1 MKPPPFDAA
10 RRDGSNELRYI
21 LLRPLDAEIISGTCL
36 YSKGDQIRRYGGMI
50 ASYRLS
56 EINCSKDVACCK
68 SWINLL
74 VSVSNTEYLE
84 QSPKIGK
91 ACVLNLM
98 SFGEMTNEGEVSPC
112 RASSSACWLRTSSEW
127 PLTLTR
133 ITVMLRLCI
142 HVRIRFHI
150 GNMGLLYL
158 WAGSIL

>member
-1 MKPPPFDAA
+1 MSYCIPKNVQSQLIFD
-10 RRDGSNELRYI
+10 RSCSE
-21 LLRPLDAEIISGTCL
+21 T
-36 YSKGDQIRRYGGMI
+36 I

-56 EINCSKDVACCK
+56 EISCSKDVACCK
-68 SWINLL
+68 SWTNLL

-84 QSPKIGK
+84 QFPKIGK

-98 SFGEMTNEGEVSPC
+98 SFGEMTNEEEVSPC
-112 RASSSACWLRTSSEW
+112 CASSSACWLRTSSEC

-158 WAGSIL
+158 WAVLPRVLTELHIFINLKNKVR